1 MIKVIITV
9 GENLNGP
16 DKSYENIH
24 NLSHPLTLAYEAS
37 VQVDSWQDGRIYQY
51 DSNSS
56 DFVSVLYYYGQK
68 VHKKNVEFEV
78 IRKKDGDFY
87 NNKWKVIEQNA
98 ADCFANDTDTVKAAE
113 TKLVD
118 EDSFFRNVD

>member
-1 MIKVIITV
+1 MIKIIITV

-68 VHKKNVEFEV
+68 VHKKNVEFEFYIGV
-78 IRKKDGDFY
+78 IKVEFDDLFKDWNRSLDLLNG
-87 NNKWKVIEQNA
+87 
-98 ADCFANDTDTVKAAE
+98 
-113 TKLVD
+113 LVGE
-118 EDSFFRNVD
+118 EDLNEDNR